1 MFLANLMIERE
12 LEVWDRLSAV
22 SDPEL
27 DEPITDMKFVEQVEI
42 TDTDSVLVEFRLP
55 TYWCSPNFAFLMA
68 FGIRA
73 EVLAL
78 PWVRDVTVKLKDHCF
93 GDEVNAGVNSGRSF
107 HEIFAENCDGAV
119 LDEVVDKFAA
129 KAFDRRQEVVLLAV
143 RALVGSAE
151 RVVSMTLGALRKMKF
166 SGEEELRQ
174 LPRYLDLLA
183 ERGLAV
189 KDDDPAFPTWEGKAI
204 QAEEL
209 EAHLQRLRSIRINME
224 FNGAM
229 CRGLASTRY
238 HEVEIGPDGPTLK
251 DFMAGRVAPRP
262 AHQAGH

>member
-1 MFLANLMIERE
+1 MFLANLTTERE

-27 DEPITDMKFVEQVEI
+27 DEPITDMNFVEQVEI
-42 TDTDSVLVEFRLP
+42 VDADTVLVEFRLP

-73 EVLAL
+73 EVTAL
-78 PWVRDVTVKLKDHCF
+78 PWVRKVTVQLNDHCF

-119 LDEVVDKFAA
+119 LEDVVEKFAA

-143 RALVGSAE
+143 RTLVGSAE
-151 RVVSMTLGALRKMKF
+151 DVVSMRLGMLRKMHF

-189 KDDDPAFPTWEGKAI
+189 KDDDLAFPTWQGDAI
-204 QAEEL
+204 PAQDL
-209 EAHLQRLRSIRINME
+209 EAHLKRLRSIRINME

-238 HEVEIGPDGPTLK
+238 HEVEIGPDGPTLI
-251 DFMAGRVAPRP
+251 DFMAGRVAPRLAP
-262 AHQAGH
+262 QAHH

>member
-1 MFLANLMIERE
+1 MFLANLTTERE

-27 DEPITDMKFVEQVEI
+27 DEPITDMNFVEQVEI
-42 TDTDSVLVEFRLP
+42 VDADTVLVEFRLP

-73 EVLAL
+73 EVSAL
-78 PWVRDVTVKLKDHCF
+78 PWVRKVTVQLNDHCF

-119 LDEVVDKFAA
+119 LEDVVEKFAA

-143 RALVGSAE
+143 QALVGSSE
-151 RVVSMTLGALRKMKF
+151 DVVSMRLGMLRKVHF

-189 KDDDPAFPTWEGKAI
+189 KDDDLAFPTWEGGAI
-204 QAEEL
+204 PAEDL

-238 HEVEIGPDGPTLK
+238 HEVEIGPDGPTLI
-251 DFMAGRVAPRP
+251 DFMAGRVAPRLAP
-262 AHQAGH
+262 QARH